1 MALRDGIKDIAA
13 GFSHLFYPHL
23 CEGCSKPLLAEEEV
37 LCLDCNIYNLPRTA
51 YHHIAE
57 NETAMRFAGR
67 LPFIKATSLAYFT
80 PDGLLQHLL
89 HRLKYEDRKE
99 IGVFLGKQLG
109 YDLKQVGWTDGIDTI
124 IPVPLH
130 PRKMSA
136 RGYNQSELIAN
147 GMSKV
152 LDIPVIADVLIRTLD
167 TESQTQK
174 SRIERLENMQNA
186 FALVANSLKNKHV
199 LLVDDV
205 LTTGATLEAC
215 AYEILKTEG
224 AKLSIA
230 TIGIAN

>member
-1 MALRDGIKDIAA
+1 MSLSDNIKNLSS
-13 GFSHLFYPHL
+13 GLSHLFYPQL
-23 CEGCSKPLLAEEEV
+23 CEGCSKPLVGDEEV
-37 LCLDCNIYNLPRTA
+37 LCLDCNVYNLPRTA

-67 LPFIKATSLAYFT
+67 IPFVKATSFAYFT

-89 HRLKYEDRKE
+89 HRLKYENRKE

-109 YDLKQVGWTDGIDTI
+109 YDLKQVKWAQEIDAI
-124 IPVPLH
+124 VPVPLH
-130 PRKMSA
+130 PRKRSA
-136 RGYNQSELIAN
+136 RGYNQAELIAD
-147 GMSKV
+147 GMSEV
-152 LDIPVIADVLIRTLD
+152 LHIPVIANVLVRTRD

-174 SRIERLENMQNA
+174 SRSERMENMKNA
-186 FALVANSLKNKHV
+186 FAASSDSLKNKHV

-224 AKLSIA
+224 TKLSLA